1 MACVK
6 ESCHTFT
13 TTFEFCELILMWY
26 DHQTH
31 RRDTPGGGFAD
42 YAPDT
47 EPKATE
53 FAAFQ

>member
-1 MACVK
+1 
-6 ESCHTFT
+6 
-13 TTFEFCELILMWY
+13 MWY